1 MIKRIAKGALLAS
14 LLGLFAVADLSAQQN
29 PTSPP
34 QQVELT
40 DKVLKEFAAAYLELD
55 EVRQEMEL
63 ELQLVQSAEKA
74 QEIQHEANTKML
86 AILDE
91 HGFLQED
98 YAMIVGA
105 LNADEEARDRFAA
118 ILEELKE
125 EEDTDTGA

>member
-74 QEIQHEANTKML
+74 QEIQHQANTKML

>member
-40 DKVLKEFAAAYLELD
+40 DKVLKEFAVAYLELD

>member
-74 QEIQHEANTKML
+74 QEIQHQANTKML

-91 HGFLQED
+91 HGFSQED